1 MRTHKVSFRHACEL
15 LVKEHPALAASI
27 SPSLPA
33 PKLSAGKL
41 RAAQSFSLTE
51 GDQALLDQVID
62 GQALLIEARK
72 NGLDKDPVVSRQ
84 MTDASD
90 RALQSALIGREVGPT
105 LSEAA
110 IRARYDR
117 DIAGKPGEEEVH
129 ARHILVADEAEAK
142 KIIAELKKGGDFAA
156 LAKKYST
163 DPGGAQGG
171 DLGFFRK
178 EEMVP
183 EFAEAA
189 FAMKPG
195 EISTV
200 PVHTQFGWHVI
211 KLEERR
217 TAPPPSFEQSHDQLR
232 QKLIQEGVQA
242 VIAKARADVKI
253 ERFNMDGSVL
263 LELFSHDGV
272 GTMITYENLESLREA
287 TIDDIG
293 GIIELIEPLEADGTL
308 VKRGRELIEREISNF
323 SVIEHDNVIFGCAA
337 LYPFPAENMAEM
349 ACLTVAPEVQTQ
361 GDGERILKHMEK
373 RARRAGLSK
382 LFVLTTRTA
391 HWFLKRGFV
400 AAPVDDLPKDR
411 QRMYNWQR
419 KSIVL
424 IKQL

>member
-1 MRTHKVSFRHACEL
+1 MLRFDWVSARALTRMTFSGL
-15 LVKEHPALAASI
+15 TLAASLGCASAL
-27 SPSLPA
+27 SPVMAQVAPPA
-33 PKLSAGKL
+33 PAPAPAAAPADPIIAKVND
-41 RAAQSFSLTE
+41 RAIRQS
-51 GDQALLDQVID
+51 DVQAAAETLPENARGMPPQVLLPMLLDQVID

-72 NGLDKDPVVSRQ
+72 MGLDKDPVVSRQ

-183 EFAEAA
+183 EFADAA
-189 FAMKPG
+189 FAMKAG
-195 EISTV
+195 EISPT

-253 ERFNMDGSVL
+253 ERFNMDGSVPK
-263 LELFSHDGV
+263 
-272 GTMITYENLESLREA
+272 A
-287 TIDDIG
+287 TD
-293 GIIELIEPLEADGTL
+293 
-308 VKRGRELIEREISNF
+308 
-323 SVIEHDNVIFGCAA
+323 
-337 LYPFPAENMAEM
+337 
-349 ACLTVAPEVQTQ
+349 
-361 GDGERILKHMEK
+361 
-373 RARRAGLSK
+373 
-382 LFVLTTRTA
+382 TA
-391 HWFLKRGFV
+391 V
-400 AAPVDDLPKDR
+400 PPAAPATAAPTAPAKPAAPK
-411 QRMYNWQR
+411 
-419 KSIVL
+419 
-424 IKQL
+424 

>member
-1 MRTHKVSFRHACEL
+1 MLRFDWVSARALTRLAFSGL
-15 LVKEHPALAASI
+15 TLAASLGSASAL
-27 SPSLPA
+27 SPVMAQVMAQVAPPAAPA
-33 PKLSAGKL
+33 PAAPAAAAPATAPADPIIAKVNDHVIRQSDV
-41 RAAQSFSLTE
+41 RAAAETLPENARGMPAQVLLPM
-51 GDQALLDQVID
+51 LLDQVID

-253 ERFNMDGSVL
+253 ERFNMDGSVPK
-263 LELFSHDGV
+263 
-272 GTMITYENLESLREA
+272 A
-287 TIDDIG
+287 TD
-293 GIIELIEPLEADGTL
+293 
-308 VKRGRELIEREISNF
+308 
-323 SVIEHDNVIFGCAA
+323 
-337 LYPFPAENMAEM
+337 
-349 ACLTVAPEVQTQ
+349 
-361 GDGERILKHMEK
+361 
-373 RARRAGLSK
+373 
-382 LFVLTTRTA
+382 TA
-391 HWFLKRGFV
+391 V
-400 AAPVDDLPKDR
+400 PPAAPAAATPAPAPAPTPGKPAAPK
-411 QRMYNWQR
+411 
-419 KSIVL
+419 
-424 IKQL
+424 

>member
-1 MRTHKVSFRHACEL
+1 MLRFDWVSAR
-15 LVKEHPALAASI
+15 ALTRLALSGLTLAGALGGASALSPVMAQAA
-27 SPSLPA
+27 PQAAPA
-33 PKLSAGKL
+33 PAAAAGTI
-41 RAAQSFSLTE
+41 AAPLADPIIAKVNDHAIRQS
-51 GDQALLDQVID
+51 DVQAAAATLPENARGMPPQVLLPMLLDQVID

-72 NGLDKDPVVSRQ
+72 SGLDKDPVVSRQ

-105 LSEAA
+105 LTEAA

-183 EFAEAA
+183 EFANAA

-195 EISTV
+195 EISSV

-232 QKLIQEGVQA
+232 QKMIQEGVQA
-242 VIAKARADVKI
+242 VIAKARAEVKV
-253 ERFNMDGSVL
+253 ERFNMDGSVPK
-263 LELFSHDGV
+263 
-272 GTMITYENLESLREA
+272 A
-287 TIDDIG
+287 TDSAV
-293 GIIELIEPLEADGTL
+293 PPTT
-308 VKRGRELIEREISNF
+308 
-323 SVIEHDNVIFGCAA
+323 
-337 LYPFPAENMAEM
+337 PA
-349 ACLTVAPEVQTQ
+349 
-361 GDGERILKHMEK
+361 
-373 RARRAGLSK
+373 
-382 LFVLTTRTA
+382 
-391 HWFLKRGFV
+391 
-400 AAPVDDLPKDR
+400 PK
-411 QRMYNWQR
+411 
-419 KSIVL
+419 
-424 IKQL
+424 